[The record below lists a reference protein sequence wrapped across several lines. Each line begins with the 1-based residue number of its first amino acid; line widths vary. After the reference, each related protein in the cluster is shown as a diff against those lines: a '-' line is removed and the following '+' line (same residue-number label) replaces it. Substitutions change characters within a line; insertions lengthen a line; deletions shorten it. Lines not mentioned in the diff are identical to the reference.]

1 MRVDCALNCS
11 DFTHTYT
18 AADGGGTARELDALT
33 TRTLTLK
40 LHARV
45 LLTKN
50 IDLSRQLCN
59 GSAGVVVGFETGT
72 SKVASGAR
80 TL

>member
-1 MRVDCALNCS
+1 MPDI
-11 DFTHTYT
+11 THTYT
-18 AADGGGTARELDALT
+18 AADGGGTVHELDALV

-50 IDLSRQLCN
+50 IDLSQQLCN

-72 SKVASGAR
+72 SRLRV
-80 TL
+80 